1 MFVDLL
7 RVATNRPGVKL
18 GQRALIQAS
27 ELWII
32 QWNKQWTKENLLA
45 SKILVLQW
53 FSDSLLEKLFPL
65 SKLTSPF
72 HGLSRT
78 APSRRRSES
87 DCVAIATNF
96 LRSLVNRRI
105 VRAVTKQEF
114 CTAQIA

>member
-1 MFVDLL
+1 MFVDFL

-27 ELWII
+27 ELWIT

-45 SKILVLQW
+45 SEIPSCQR
-53 FSDSLLEKLFPL
+53 FSDSLLEKLFPR
-65 SKLTSPF
+65 SKLRSPF

-78 APSRRRSES
+78 APRRRRGER
-87 DCVAIATNF
+87 DCVAVATDP
-96 LRSLVNRRI
+96 LWGDRRR
-105 VRAVTKQEF
+105 VRAVTEQDF